1 MLLFLFRPQ
10 KLFWIS
16 VRWSFYSVVVLSFEQ
31 APVMKGKVDDSKWE
45 GLEQLDVGS
54 KFLMFEKAGEEKKA
68 GGSDR

>member
-1 MLLFLFRPQ
+1 M
-10 KLFWIS
+10 
-16 VRWSFYSVVVLSFEQ
+16 VVLSFEQ